1 MTQPAALDLTQD
13 SSSPNLQSVPNLSEQ
28 DSAQSQQP
36 ANPLPTDPVATS
48 VKLTGR
54 LLNFTRLNIEGN
66 DIKVILTKIAQKL
79 GRQRQSNLPVIVS
92 CQQPLNL
99 AQLWGGLWVLGLQ
112 PIGLVTG
119 ANDTQAN
126 ELRIA
131 IFPADGQRIDG
142 KAAKNVATGS
152 ERKSDSTANTPSSQ
166 HIAQSPTQSLT
177 SDSQVTERQNQTAND
192 IVTNNTASNETTSNE
207 TASNE
212 TTSNDT
218 AAAPDKFV
226 ASPHHQSQLEGDLVH
241 SQMLRS
247 GQSINHVG
255 GDVILTKGINAGAE
269 AITDY
274 SLHVYGKA
282 EGRLVAGA
290 TGDTNA
296 KIFCLRFN
304 PSLVSVAGTYCLK
317 ENIPTEYLD
326 KAVQV
331 SYLDGQGLVFELME

>member
-13 SSSPNLQSVPNLSEQ
+13 SSLQNLQNLPNVSEQ
-28 DSAQSQQP
+28 DSPQSQQP

-126 ELRIA
+126 QLRIA

-142 KAAKNVATGS
+142 KAPKNVATGS
-152 ERKSDSTANTPSSQ
+152 ERKSDSIATTPSSQ
-166 HIAQSPTQSLT
+166 HVAQSPTQSLT
-177 SDSQVTERQNQTAND
+177 SDSQATERQNQTASD
-192 IVTNNTASNETTSNE
+192 IVSNKTASNNTASH
-207 TASNE
+207 A

>member
-13 SSSPNLQSVPNLSEQ
+13 SSSQNLQNLPNLSEQ
-28 DSAQSQQP
+28 DSPQSQQP

-92 CQQPLNL
+92 CHHPLNL
-99 AQLWGGLWVLGLQ
+99 AQLWGGLWALGLQ

-119 ANDTQAN
+119 ANDAQAN

-142 KAAKNVATGS
+142 KAPKNVATGS
-152 ERKSDSTANTPSSQ
+152 ERKSDSTKSNPSSQ
-166 HIAQSPTQSLT
+166 HVAQPPTQSPA

-192 IVTNNTASNETTSNE
+192 IAANNTASNETTINE
-207 TASNE
+207 
-212 TTSNDT
+212 T
-218 AAAPDKFV
+218 AAAPEKFV

-241 SQMLRS
+241 TQMLRS

>member
-13 SSSPNLQSVPNLSEQ
+13 SSSQKLQSLPNLSEQ
-28 DSAQSQQP
+28 GSPQSQQP

-99 AQLWGGLWVLGLQ
+99 AQLWGGLWALGLQ

-126 ELRIA
+126 ALRIA

-142 KAAKNVATGS
+142 KAPKNMATGS
-152 ERKSDSTANTPSSQ
+152 ERKPDSTATTPSSQ
-166 HIAQSPTQSLT
+166 HVAQPPTQSLT
-177 SDSQVTERQNQTAND
+177 SDSQATERQNQTAND
-192 IVTNNTASNETTSNE
+192 IAANNTASNETTINE
-207 TASNE
+207 
-212 TTSNDT
+212 T
-218 AAAPDKFV
+218 AAAPEKFV
-226 ASPHHQSQLEGDLVH
+226 ASPHHQSQPEGDLVH
-241 SQMLRS
+241 TQMLRS

-317 ENIPTEYLD
+317 ENIPIEYLD

>member
-13 SSSPNLQSVPNLSEQ
+13 SSSQNLQSLPSISEQ
-28 DSAQSQQP
+28 DSPQSQQP

-66 DIKVILTKIAQKL
+66 DIKVILTKVAQKL

-119 ANDTQAN
+119 ANDAQAN

-142 KAAKNVATGS
+142 KAPKNLATGS
-152 ERKSDSTANTPSSQ
+152 ERKSDSTKSNPSSQ
-166 HIAQSPTQSLT
+166 HIAQFPTQSPA
-177 SDSQVTERQNQTAND
+177 SDSQATQRQNQTASD
-192 IVTNNTASNETTSNE
+192 IVTNNTASNN
-207 TASNE
+207 TASH
-212 TTSNDT
+212 DT
-218 AAAPDKFV
+218 AAAPEKFV
-226 ASPHHQSQLEGDLVH
+226 ASSHHQSQLEGDLVH
-241 SQMLRS
+241 RQILRS

-255 GDVILTKGINAGAE
+255 GNVILTKGINAGAE

>member
-13 SSSPNLQSVPNLSEQ
+13 SSSQNLPNISEQ
-28 DSAQSQQP
+28 DSPQSQQP

-79 GRQRQSNLPVIVS
+79 GRQRQSKLPVIVS

-142 KAAKNVATGS
+142 KAPKNVATGS
-152 ERKSDSTANTPSSQ
+152 ERKSNSTATTPSSQ
-166 HIAQSPTQSLT
+166 HIAQSPTQSPT
-177 SDSQVTERQNQTAND
+177 SDSQATERQNQTASD
-192 IVTNNTASNETTSNE
+192 IVTNNTASND
-207 TASNE
+207 

-218 AAAPDKFV
+218 AAAPEKFV

-241 SQMLRS
+241 TQMLRS

>member
-13 SSSPNLQSVPNLSEQ
+13 SSSQNLQNLPNLSEQ
-28 DSAQSQQP
+28 DSPQSQQP
-36 ANPLPTDPVATS
+36 AKLLPTDPVATS

-119 ANDTQAN
+119 ANDAQAN

-142 KAAKNVATGS
+142 KAPKNVATGS
-152 ERKSDSTANTPSSQ
+152 ERKSDSTKSNPSSQ
-166 HIAQSPTQSLT
+166 HVAQPPTQSPA

-192 IVTNNTASNETTSNE
+192 IAANNTASNETTINE
-207 TASNE
+207 
-212 TTSNDT
+212 T
-218 AAAPDKFV
+218 AAAPEKFV
-226 ASPHHQSQLEGDLVH
+226 ASPHHQSQPEGDLVH
-241 SQMLRS
+241 TQMLRS

-317 ENIPTEYLD
+317 ENIPIEYLD

>member
-13 SSSPNLQSVPNLSEQ
+13 SSSQNLHNLSEQ
-28 DSAQSQQP
+28 DSPQSQQP
-36 ANPLPTDPVATS
+36 ANPLSTDPVATS

-142 KAAKNVATGS
+142 KAPKNVATGS
-152 ERKSDSTANTPSSQ
+152 EQKSNSTANTPSSQ
-166 HIAQSPTQSLT
+166 HVAQSPTQSLT
-177 SDSQVTERQNQTAND
+177 SDSQATQRQNQTASD
-192 IVTNNTASNETTSNE
+192 IVTNNTTSN
-207 TASNE
+207 N
-212 TTSNDT
+212 T

-226 ASPHHQSQLEGDLVH
+226 ASSHHQSQLEGDLVH
-241 SQMLRS
+241 SQILRS

>member
-13 SSSPNLQSVPNLSEQ
+13 SSSQNLQSLPNISEQ
-28 DSAQSQQP
+28 DSPQSQQP

-119 ANDTQAN
+119 ANDIQAN
-126 ELRIA
+126 ALRIA

-142 KAAKNVATGS
+142 KAPKNVATGS
-152 ERKSDSTANTPSSQ
+152 ERKSDSTKSNPSSQ
-166 HIAQSPTQSLT
+166 HVAQSPTQSPA
-177 SDSQVTERQNQTAND
+177 SDSQVTKRQNQTAND
-192 IVTNNTASNETTSNE
+192 MVTNNTASND
-207 TASNE
+207 

-218 AAAPDKFV
+218 AAAPEKFV

-241 SQMLRS
+241 TQMLRS

-331 SYLDGQGLVFELME
+331 SYLDGQGLVFELMA

>member
-13 SSSPNLQSVPNLSEQ
+13 SSSQKLQNLPNLSAQ
-28 DSAQSQQP
+28 GSPQSQQP

-126 ELRIA
+126 ALRIA

-142 KAAKNVATGS
+142 KAPKNVATGS
-152 ERKSDSTANTPSSQ
+152 ERKSDSTANTSSSQ
-166 HIAQSPTQSLT
+166 HVAQSPIQSPA
-177 SDSQVTERQNQTAND
+177 SDSQATERQNQTANG
-192 IVTNNTASNETTSNE
+192 
-207 TASNE
+207 
-212 TTSNDT
+212 T

-226 ASPHHQSQLEGDLVH
+226 ASSHHQSQLEGDLVH
-241 SQMLRS
+241 TQMLRS

>member
-13 SSSPNLQSVPNLSEQ
+13 SSSQNLQSVPNLSEQ

-166 HIAQSPTQSLT
+166 NIAQSPTQSLT
-177 SDSQVTERQNQTAND
+177 SDSQATKRPTHAATLHQTAND
-192 IVTNNTASNETTSNE
+192 IVTNNTASNTT
-207 TASNE
+207 TR
-212 TTSNDT
+212 NDT

-241 SQMLRS
+241 SQILRS

>member
-13 SSSPNLQSVPNLSEQ
+13 SSSQNLQSLPNISEQ
-28 DSAQSQQP
+28 DSPQSQQP

-126 ELRIA
+126 ALRIA

-142 KAAKNVATGS
+142 KAPKNVATGS
-152 ERKSDSTANTPSSQ
+152 EQKSNSTANTPSSQ
-166 HIAQSPTQSLT
+166 NVAQSPTQSPA
-177 SDSQVTERQNQTAND
+177 SDSQVTKRQNQTAND
-192 IVTNNTASNETTSNE
+192 MVTNNTASND
-207 TASNE
+207 

-218 AAAPDKFV
+218 AAAPEKFV

-241 SQMLRS
+241 TQMLRS

>member
-13 SSSPNLQSVPNLSEQ
+13 SSSQNLQSLPNLSVQ
-28 DSAQSQQP
+28 DSPQSQQP

-119 ANDTQAN
+119 ANDAQAN

-142 KAAKNVATGS
+142 KAPKNAATGS
-152 ERKSDSTANTPSSQ
+152 EQKSNSTANTPSSQ

-177 SDSQVTERQNQTAND
+177 SDSQATERQNQTASD
-192 IVTNNTASNETTSNE
+192 IA
-207 TASNE
+207 
-212 TTSNDT
+212 SNDT
-218 AAAPDKFV
+218 TAAPDKFV

-255 GDVILTKGINAGAE
+255 GNVILTKGINAGAE

>member
-13 SSSPNLQSVPNLSEQ
+13 SSSQKLQSLPNLSEQ
-28 DSAQSQQP
+28 GSPQSQQP

-92 CQQPLNL
+92 CHHPLNL
-99 AQLWGGLWVLGLQ
+99 AQLWGGLWALGLQ

-119 ANDTQAN
+119 ANDAQAN

-142 KAAKNVATGS
+142 KVPKNVATGR

-166 HIAQSPTQSLT
+166 HVAQSPNQSPA
-177 SDSQVTERQNQTAND
+177 SDSQATERQNQTAND
-192 IVTNNTASNETTSNE
+192 IAANNTASNETTINE
-207 TASNE
+207 
-212 TTSNDT
+212 T
-218 AAAPDKFV
+218 AAAPEKFV
-226 ASPHHQSQLEGDLVH
+226 ASPHHQSQPEGDLVH
-241 SQMLRS
+241 TQMLRS

-317 ENIPTEYLD
+317 ENIPIEYLD

>member
-13 SSSPNLQSVPNLSEQ
+13 SSSQKLQSLPNLSEQ
-28 DSAQSQQP
+28 GSPQSQQP

-142 KAAKNVATGS
+142 KAPKNVATGS
-152 ERKSDSTANTPSSQ
+152 ERKSDSTKSNPSSQ
-166 HIAQSPTQSLT
+166 HVAQPPTQSPA

-192 IVTNNTASNETTSNE
+192 IAANNTASNETTINE
-207 TASNE
+207 
-212 TTSNDT
+212 T
-218 AAAPDKFV
+218 AAAPEKFV
-226 ASPHHQSQLEGDLVH
+226 ASPHHQSQPEGDLVH
-241 SQMLRS
+241 TQMLRS

-317 ENIPTEYLD
+317 ENIPIEYLD

>member
-13 SSSPNLQSVPNLSEQ
+13 SSSQNLQSVSNLSEQ
-28 DSAQSQQP
+28 DSPQSQQP

-92 CQQPLNL
+92 CHHPLNL

-142 KAAKNVATGS
+142 KVPKNVATGS
-152 ERKSDSTANTPSSQ
+152 ERKSDSTKSNPSSQ

-177 SDSQVTERQNQTAND
+177 SDSQATERQNQTASD
-192 IVTNNTASNETTSNE
+192 IA
-207 TASNE
+207 
-212 TTSNDT
+212 SNDT
-218 AAAPDKFV
+218 TAAPDKFV

-241 SQMLRS
+241 RQMLRS

>member
-13 SSSPNLQSVPNLSEQ
+13 SSSQNLQNLPNLSEQ
-28 DSAQSQQP
+28 DSPQSQQP

-119 ANDTQAN
+119 ANDAQAN

-142 KAAKNVATGS
+142 KAPKNVATGR
-152 ERKSDSTANTPSSQ
+152 ERKSDSTKSNPSSQ
-166 HIAQSPTQSLT
+166 HVAQPPTQSPA
-177 SDSQVTERQNQTAND
+177 SDSQATKRQNQTAND
-192 IVTNNTASNETTSNE
+192 IAANNTASNET
-207 TASNE
+207 
-212 TTSNDT
+212 
-218 AAAPDKFV
+218 AAAPEKFV
-226 ASPHHQSQLEGDLVH
+226 ASPHHQSQPEGDLVH
-241 SQMLRS
+241 TQMLRS

>member
-1 MTQPAALDLTQD
+1 MTQPAALDLTQA
-13 SSSPNLQSVPNLSEQ
+13 SSSQNLQNLPNLSEQ
-28 DSAQSQQP
+28 DSPQSQQP

-119 ANDTQAN
+119 ANDAQAN

-142 KAAKNVATGS
+142 KAPKNVATGS
-152 ERKSDSTANTPSSQ
+152 ERKSDSTKSNPSSQ
-166 HIAQSPTQSLT
+166 HVAQSPTQSLT
-177 SDSQVTERQNQTAND
+177 SDSQATERQNQTAND
-192 IVTNNTASNETTSNE
+192 MVTNNTASND
-207 TASNE
+207 

-218 AAAPDKFV
+218 AAAPEKFV
-226 ASPHHQSQLEGDLVH
+226 ASSHHQSQLEGDLVH
-241 SQMLRS
+241 TQMLRS

>member
-13 SSSPNLQSVPNLSEQ
+13 SSSQNLPNLSEQ

-36 ANPLPTDPVATS
+36 ANTLPTDPVATS

-142 KAAKNVATGS
+142 KVPKNVATGS
-152 ERKSDSTANTPSSQ
+152 ERKSDSTKSNPSSQ

-177 SDSQVTERQNQTAND
+177 SDSQATERQNQTASD
-192 IVTNNTASNETTSNE
+192 IA
-207 TASNE
+207 
-212 TTSNDT
+212 SNDT
-218 AAAPDKFV
+218 TAAPDKFV

>member
-1 MTQPAALDLTQD
+1 MTQPAALDLTQA
-13 SSSPNLQSVPNLSEQ
+13 SSSQNLQNLPNLSEQ
-28 DSAQSQQP
+28 GSPQSQQP

-126 ELRIA
+126 ALRIA

-142 KAAKNVATGS
+142 KVPKNVATGS
-152 ERKSDSTANTPSSQ
+152 ERKSDSTKSNPSSQ
-166 HIAQSPTQSLT
+166 HIAQFPTQSPA
-177 SDSQVTERQNQTAND
+177 SDSQATQRQNQTASD
-192 IVTNNTASNETTSNE
+192 IVTNNTASNN
-207 TASNE
+207 TASH
-212 TTSNDT
+212 DT
-218 AAAPDKFV
+218 AAAPEKFV
-226 ASPHHQSQLEGDLVH
+226 ASSHHQSQLEGDLVH

>member
-13 SSSPNLQSVPNLSEQ
+13 SSSQNLPNLSEQ
-28 DSAQSQQP
+28 DSPQSQQP
-36 ANPLPTDPVATS
+36 ANPLPTDPVAPS

-126 ELRIA
+126 ALRIA

-166 HIAQSPTQSLT
+166 HVAQSPNQSLT
-177 SDSQVTERQNQTAND
+177 SDSQAIERPTHAATLHQTAND
-192 IVTNNTASNETTSNE
+192 IVTNNTASNTT
-207 TASNE
+207 TR
-212 TTSNDT
+212 NDT
-218 AAAPDKFV
+218 AAAPEKFV

>member
-13 SSSPNLQSVPNLSEQ
+13 SSSQNLQNLPNLSEQ
-28 DSAQSQQP
+28 GSPQSQQP
-36 ANPLPTDPVATS
+36 ANTLSTDPVATS

-131 IFPADGQRIDG
+131 IFPTDGQRIDG
-142 KAAKNVATGS
+142 KAPKNVATGS

-166 HIAQSPTQSLT
+166 HIAQSPIQSPA
-177 SDSQVTERQNQTAND
+177 SDSQATKRQNQTA
-192 IVTNNTASNETTSNE
+192 NNTASNETTINE
-207 TASNE
+207 
-212 TTSNDT
+212 T
-218 AAAPDKFV
+218 AAAPEKFV

-241 SQMLRS
+241 SQILRS

>member
-13 SSSPNLQSVPNLSEQ
+13 SSSQNLQSLPNLSVQ
-28 DSAQSQQP
+28 DSPQSQQP

-142 KAAKNVATGS
+142 KAPKNVATGS
-152 ERKSDSTANTPSSQ
+152 ERKSDSTKSNPSSQ
-166 HIAQSPTQSLT
+166 HIAQSPIQSLT
-177 SDSQVTERQNQTAND
+177 SDCQATKRPTHAATLHQTASD
-192 IVTNNTASNETTSNE
+192 IVTNNTASNN
-207 TASNE
+207 TASH
-212 TTSNDT
+212 DT

>member
-13 SSSPNLQSVPNLSEQ
+13 SSSQNLQSLPNLSVQ
-28 DSAQSQQP
+28 DSPQSQQP

-54 LLNFTRLNIEGN
+54 LLNFTRLHIEGN

-131 IFPADGQRIDG
+131 IFPTDGQRIDG
-142 KAAKNVATGS
+142 KAPKNLATGS
-152 ERKSDSTANTPSSQ
+152 EQKSNSTANTPSSQ
-166 HIAQSPTQSLT
+166 HVAQSPNQSPA
-177 SDSQVTERQNQTAND
+177 SDSQATQRQSQTASD
-192 IVTNNTASNETTSNE
+192 IVTNK

-218 AAAPDKFV
+218 GAAPEKFV

>member
-13 SSSPNLQSVPNLSEQ
+13 SSSQNLQSLSNLSVQ
-28 DSAQSQQP
+28 DSPQSQQP

-142 KAAKNVATGS
+142 KVPKNVATGS
-152 ERKSDSTANTPSSQ
+152 ERKSDSTKSNPSSQ
-166 HIAQSPTQSLT
+166 HVAQSPTQSLT
-177 SDSQVTERQNQTAND
+177 SDSQATKRPTHAATLHQTAND
-192 IVTNNTASNETTSNE
+192 IVTNNTASNN
-207 TASNE
+207 TASH
-212 TTSNDT
+212 DT

>member
-13 SSSPNLQSVPNLSEQ
+13 SSSQNLQNLPNLSEQ
-28 DSAQSQQP
+28 GSPQSQQP
-36 ANPLPTDPVATS
+36 ANPLSTDPVATS

-119 ANDTQAN
+119 ANDIQAN

-152 ERKSDSTANTPSSQ
+152 ERKSDSTKSNPSSQ
-166 HIAQSPTQSLT
+166 HIAQSPTQSPA
-177 SDSQVTERQNQTAND
+177 SDSQATERQNQTAND
-192 IVTNNTASNETTSNE
+192 MVTNNTATS
-207 TASNE
+207 
-212 TTSNDT
+212 
-218 AAAPDKFV
+218 PDKFV

>member
-13 SSSPNLQSVPNLSEQ
+13 SSSQNLQSVPNLSEQ

-36 ANPLPTDPVATS
+36 ANPLPTDPVDTS

-119 ANDTQAN
+119 ANDAQAN

-142 KAAKNVATGS
+142 KAPKNAATGS
-152 ERKSDSTANTPSSQ
+152 EQKSNSTANTPSSQ
-166 HIAQSPTQSLT
+166 YVAQPPTQSLT
-177 SDSQVTERQNQTAND
+177 SDSQATERQNQTAND
-192 IVTNNTASNETTSNE
+192 
-207 TASNE
+207 
-212 TTSNDT
+212 T
-218 AAAPDKFV
+218 AAAPEKFV

-241 SQMLRS
+241 RQILRS

>member
-13 SSSPNLQSVPNLSEQ
+13 SSSQNLQSLPSISEQ
-28 DSAQSQQP
+28 DSPQSQQP

-66 DIKVILTKIAQKL
+66 DIKVILTKVAQKL

-119 ANDTQAN
+119 ANDNQAN

-142 KAAKNVATGS
+142 KAPKNVATGS
-152 ERKSDSTANTPSSQ
+152 ERKSDSTKSNPSSQ

-177 SDSQVTERQNQTAND
+177 SDSQVTKRQNQTASD
-192 IVTNNTASNETTSNE
+192 IA
-207 TASNE
+207 
-212 TTSNDT
+212 SNDT
-218 AAAPDKFV
+218 TAAPDKFV

>member
-13 SSSPNLQSVPNLSEQ
+13 SSSQNLPNISEQ
-28 DSAQSQQP
+28 DSPQSQQP

-92 CQQPLNL
+92 CHHSLNL

-126 ELRIA
+126 ALRIA

-142 KAAKNVATGS
+142 KVPKNVATGS

-166 HIAQSPTQSLT
+166 HVAQSPTQSLT
-177 SDSQVTERQNQTAND
+177 SDSQATERQNQTTND
-192 IVTNNTASNETTSNE
+192 SLTD
-207 TASNE
+207 
-212 TTSNDT
+212 DT
-218 AAAPDKFV
+218 LAAPEKFV

-241 SQMLRS
+241 TQMLRS

-331 SYLDGQGLVFELME
+331 SYLDGQGLVFELMA

>member
-1 MTQPAALDLTQD
+1 MTQPAALDLTQA
-13 SSSPNLQSVPNLSEQ
+13 SSSQNLQSLPNLSEQ
-28 DSAQSQQP
+28 DSPQSQQP

-54 LLNFTRLNIEGN
+54 LLNFTRLHIEGN

-119 ANDTQAN
+119 ANDAQAN

-142 KAAKNVATGS
+142 KAPKNVATGS
-152 ERKSDSTANTPSSQ
+152 EQKSDSTKSNPSSQ
-166 HIAQSPTQSLT
+166 HVAQSPTQSLT
-177 SDSQVTERQNQTAND
+177 SDSQATKRPTHAATLHQTTND
-192 IVTNNTASNETTSNE
+192 IVNNNTASH
-207 TASNE
+207 E

-241 SQMLRS
+241 NQILRS

>member
-13 SSSPNLQSVPNLSEQ
+13 SSSQKLQSLPNLSEQ
-28 DSAQSQQP
+28 GSPQSQQP

-99 AQLWGGLWVLGLQ
+99 AQLWGGLWALGLQ

-119 ANDTQAN
+119 ANDAQAN

-142 KAAKNVATGS
+142 KAPKNVATGR
-152 ERKSDSTANTPSSQ
+152 ERKSNSTANTPSSQ
-166 HIAQSPTQSLT
+166 NIAQSPTQSPA
-177 SDSQVTERQNQTAND
+177 SDSQATKRQNQTASD
-192 IVTNNTASNETTSNE
+192 IAANNTASNETTINE
-207 TASNE
+207 
-212 TTSNDT
+212 T
-218 AAAPDKFV
+218 AAAPEKFV
-226 ASPHHQSQLEGDLVH
+226 ASPHHQSQPEGDLVH
-241 SQMLRS
+241 TQMLRS

-317 ENIPTEYLD
+317 ENIPIEYLD

>member
-13 SSSPNLQSVPNLSEQ
+13 SSSQNLQSVPNLSEQ
-28 DSAQSQQP
+28 DSPQSQQP
-36 ANPLPTDPVATS
+36 ANPLPTDPVTTS

-142 KAAKNVATGS
+142 KVPKNVATGS
-152 ERKSDSTANTPSSQ
+152 ERKSDNTANTPSSQ
-166 HIAQSPTQSLT
+166 NVAQSPTQSLT
-177 SDSQVTERQNQTAND
+177 SDSQATQRQNQTAND
-192 IVTNNTASNETTSNE
+192 IVTNNTASNTTTRN
-207 TASNE
+207 N
-212 TTSNDT
+212 T
-218 AAAPDKFV
+218 AAVPDKFV

-241 SQMLRS
+241 NQILRS

>member
-13 SSSPNLQSVPNLSEQ
+13 SSSQNLQSLPNLSVQ
-28 DSAQSQQP
+28 DSPQSQQP

-126 ELRIA
+126 ALRIA

-142 KAAKNVATGS
+142 KAPKNVATGS
-152 ERKSDSTANTPSSQ
+152 EQKSNSTANTPSSQ
-166 HIAQSPTQSLT
+166 HVAQSPTQSLT
-177 SDSQVTERQNQTAND
+177 SDSQATERQNQTASD
-192 IVTNNTASNETTSNE
+192 IA
-207 TASNE
+207 
-212 TTSNDT
+212 SNDT
-218 AAAPDKFV
+218 TAAPDKFV

>member
-13 SSSPNLQSVPNLSEQ
+13 SSSQKLQSLPNLSEQ
-28 DSAQSQQP
+28 GSPQSQQP

-99 AQLWGGLWVLGLQ
+99 AQLWGGLWALGLQ

-119 ANDTQAN
+119 ANDAQAN

-142 KAAKNVATGS
+142 KAPKNVATGS
-152 ERKSDSTANTPSSQ
+152 ERKPDSTATTPSSQ
-166 HIAQSPTQSLT
+166 HVAQPPTQSPA
-177 SDSQVTERQNQTAND
+177 SDSQATKRQNQTAND
-192 IVTNNTASNETTSNE
+192 IAANNTASNET
-207 TASNE
+207 
-212 TTSNDT
+212 
-218 AAAPDKFV
+218 AAAPEKFV
-226 ASPHHQSQLEGDLVH
+226 ASPHHQSQPEGDLVH
-241 SQMLRS
+241 TQMLRS

>member
-13 SSSPNLQSVPNLSEQ
+13 SSSQNLQNLPNLSEQ
-28 DSAQSQQP
+28 DSPQSQQP

-142 KAAKNVATGS
+142 KAPKNVATGS
-152 ERKSDSTANTPSSQ
+152 ERKSDSTKNNPSSQ
-166 HIAQSPTQSLT
+166 HVAQSPTQSLT
-177 SDSQVTERQNQTAND
+177 SDSQATERQNQTANG
-192 IVTNNTASNETTSNE
+192 
-207 TASNE
+207 
-212 TTSNDT
+212 T

-226 ASPHHQSQLEGDLVH
+226 ASSHHQSQLEGDLVH
-241 SQMLRS
+241 TQMLRS

>member
-13 SSSPNLQSVPNLSEQ
+13 SSSQNLQSLPNLSEQ
-28 DSAQSQQP
+28 GSPQSQQP
-36 ANPLPTDPVATS
+36 ANPLLTDHVVTS

-142 KAAKNVATGS
+142 KSPKNVATGS
-152 ERKSDSTANTPSSQ
+152 EQKSNSTANTPSSQ
-166 HIAQSPTQSLT
+166 NVAQSPIQSPA
-177 SDSQVTERQNQTAND
+177 SDSQATKRQNQTASD
-192 IVTNNTASNETTSNE
+192 MVTNNTASNETTN
-207 TASNE
+207 
-212 TTSNDT
+212 NDT
-218 AAAPDKFV
+218 GAAPEKFV

-241 SQMLRS
+241 SQILRS

>member
-13 SSSPNLQSVPNLSEQ
+13 SSLQKLQSVPNLSEQ
-28 DSAQSQQP
+28 DSPQSQQP

-126 ELRIA
+126 ALRIA

-142 KAAKNVATGS
+142 KAPKNVATGS
-152 ERKSDSTANTPSSQ
+152 ERKSDSTKSNPSSQ
-166 HIAQSPTQSLT
+166 HVAQSPTQSLT
-177 SDSQVTERQNQTAND
+177 SDSQATERQNQTAND
-192 IVTNNTASNETTSNE
+192 MVTNNTASND
-207 TASNE
+207 

-218 AAAPDKFV
+218 AAAPEKFV

>member
-13 SSSPNLQSVPNLSEQ
+13 SSSQNLQSVPNLSEQ
-28 DSAQSQQP
+28 DSPQSQQP

-166 HIAQSPTQSLT
+166 HVARSPTQSLT
-177 SDSQVTERQNQTAND
+177 SDSQATKRPTHAATLHQTAND
-192 IVTNNTASNETTSNE
+192 ILTNDTASNTT
-207 TASNE
+207 TR
-212 TTSNDT
+212 NDT

>member
-13 SSSPNLQSVPNLSEQ
+13 SSSQNLQSVSNLSEQ
-28 DSAQSQQP
+28 DSPQSQQP

-131 IFPADGQRIDG
+131 IFPTDGQRIDG
-142 KAAKNVATGS
+142 KAPKNLATGS
-152 ERKSDSTANTPSSQ
+152 EQKSNSTANTPSSQ
-166 HIAQSPTQSLT
+166 HVAQSPNQSPA
-177 SDSQVTERQNQTAND
+177 SDSQATQRQSQTASD
-192 IVTNNTASNETTSNE
+192 IVTNK

-218 AAAPDKFV
+218 GAAPEKFV

-241 SQMLRS
+241 SQILRS

>member
-13 SSSPNLQSVPNLSEQ
+13 SSSQNLPNISEQ
-28 DSAQSQQP
+28 DSPQSQQP

-92 CQQPLNL
+92 CHHSLNL

-126 ELRIA
+126 ALRIA

-142 KAAKNVATGS
+142 KVPKNVSTGS

-166 HIAQSPTQSLT
+166 HVAQSPTQSLT
-177 SDSQVTERQNQTAND
+177 SDSQATERQNQTTND
-192 IVTNNTASNETTSNE
+192 SLTD
-207 TASNE
+207 
-212 TTSNDT
+212 DT
-218 AAAPDKFV
+218 LAAPEKFV

-296 KIFCLRFN
+296 KIFSLRFN
-304 PSLVSVAGTYCLK
+304 PSLVTVAGTYCLK